1 MLFIPKLV
9 AEVLLVFS
17 EALVAPKLNPLGFSL
32 ELDPMLVGAVFFSE
46 TSADVFSTAAAPK
59 AKLPSGA
66 GATVVLELPVSVDF
80 SCPKE
85 NSLPLF
91 AFSGALAST
100 GFEPKAF
107 PKEKLSLGA
116 DSAGLAPKEKEGAA
130 GFLLVRS
137 PELFSP
143 KEKLPTS
150 AFLGGSS
157 VEVFAPNEKP
167 PVGAV
172 LVVSSLEDFAP
183 KLNPPLFDTGASS
196 PAGFEPN

>member
-17 EALVAPKLNPLGFSL
+17 DALVAPKLNPLGFSL
-32 ELDPMLVGAVFFSE
+32 ELDPMLVGTVVFFSE
-46 TSADVFSTAAAPK
+46 TSADFFSAAAAPK

-107 PKEKLSLGA
+107 PKENIK
-116 DSAGLAPKEKEGAA
+116 
-130 GFLLVRS
+130 
-137 PELFSP
+137 
-143 KEKLPTS
+143 
-150 AFLGGSS
+150 
-157 VEVFAPNEKP
+157 
-167 PVGAV
+167 
-172 LVVSSLEDFAP
+172 
-183 KLNPPLFDTGASS
+183 
-196 PAGFEPN
+196 